1 MPRDRLVLE
10 VPTSHLLTQKK
21 RKIILERS
29 FKQNITKV
37 ILKLSIMLEMFASF
51 EWYLEVTASDTDSF
65 IMTTKP

>member
-1 MPRDRLVLE
+1 MPQDRLVLE